1 VSVLSRFKRVLA
13 LIVDLRIIKNY
24 IENRRV
30 MIVGS
35 SPFSDFRR
43 FTSDM
48 TIINLNGSISR
59 NVPGGIPYPHITFL
73 DFELVDPATNS
84 TKENRSQIIEK
95 EILKNNDLGYVI
107 LTQSNSS
114 KGGDLDLVTKNYNR
128 SLKIGKR
135 LRRLIVIIVSKN
147 LSLDKRKNGKL
158 STGGFAIA
166 CVALCRPQSIYLTGF
181 SFFKSQESE
190 DPPHYYDGD
199 LVSDSSSWI
208 DTRSHSLADSLL
220 ISSLAVKGIVFFSDD
235 KDLRP
240 LISNWGIK

>member
-1 VSVLSRFKRVLA
+1 
-13 LIVDLRIIKNY
+13 
-24 IENRRV
+24 

-43 FTSDM
+43 FASDM
-48 TIINLNGSISR
+48 IIVNLNGSISR

-84 TKENRSQIIEK
+84 TKKNRSQIIEK
-95 EILKNNDLGYVI
+95 EILKNNYLGYVI

-114 KGGDLDLVTKNYNR
+114 KGGDLNLVTQNYKR
-128 SLKIGKR
+128 SLRIGKR
-135 LRRLIVIIVSKN
+135 LRRLIVLTVSRN
-147 LSLDKRKNGKL
+147 LSLDKRGEGKL
-158 STGGFAIA
+158 STGGFAVA

-190 DPPHYYDGD
+190 DPPHSYDKD
-199 LVSDSSSWI
+199 LASGSASWI

-220 ISSLAVKGIVFFSDD
+220 ISSLAVQGVVFQSDD

-240 LISNWGIK
+240 LISNWGLK